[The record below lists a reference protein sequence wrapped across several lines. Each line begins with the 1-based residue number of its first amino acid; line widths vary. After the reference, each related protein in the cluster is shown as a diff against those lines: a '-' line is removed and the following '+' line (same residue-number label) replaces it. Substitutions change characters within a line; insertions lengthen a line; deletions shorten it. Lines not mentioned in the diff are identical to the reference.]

1 MRKALSALAGVGLLA
16 SGPLFAADL
25 AVKAPL
31 YKAPAPVFSW
41 TGCYVGANAGGAWA
55 SSTAS
60 DILGGDWLTHSPAA
74 DNAAVQANGSP
85 SFSTSGFAGGG
96 QFGCNY
102 QINQF
107 VLGVEGDADYLGL
120 SSSASS
126 SVLAPVAGTTVTN
139 SASLSSHWLTTVR
152 PRLGYTTGPALFYAT
167 GGLAVGNVSYSDTQ
181 SFTASNS
188 AASGSVSSTRTGYA
202 VGGGIE
208 YAFDNHWIGGV
219 EYLHVDLGSLGFN
232 TTVQPGF
239 SAFSNSFSA
248 DFKENIVR
256 ARLNYKF

>member
-1 MRKALSALAGVGLLA
+1 
-16 SGPLFAADL
+16 
-25 AVKAPL
+25 
-31 YKAPAPVFSW
+31 
-41 TGCYVGANAGGAWA
+41 
-55 SSTAS
+55 
-60 DILGGDWLTHSPAA
+60 
-74 DNAAVQANGSP
+74 
-85 SFSTSGFAGGG
+85 
-96 QFGCNY
+96 
-102 QINQF
+102 
-107 VLGVEGDADYLGL
+107 
-120 SSSASS
+120 
-126 SVLAPVAGTTVTN
+126 VLAPVAGTTVTN